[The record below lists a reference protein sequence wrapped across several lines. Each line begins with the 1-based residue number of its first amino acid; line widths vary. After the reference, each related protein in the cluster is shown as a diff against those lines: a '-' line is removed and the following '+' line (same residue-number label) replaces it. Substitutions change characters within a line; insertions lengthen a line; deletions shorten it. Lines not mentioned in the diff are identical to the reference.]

1 MTAQIPGM
9 TGDEVSISLWFW
21 SGTAEG
27 LMEKPEWIVSRG
39 APFTGLDIG
48 DHIGLR
54 DNPDGTRGLVTAAS
68 FARGATGVDSIK
80 RWTWHHLVVVR
91 SGKILRLYLDGAE
104 VASSS
109 SDETAERHPDTF
121 FFGGSCANQSNF
133 EGRLDEIAVFDR
145 AIEADEAA
153 TLSQRKGIPAR

>member
-9 TGDEVSISLWFW
+9 TGNDFSISLWFW
-21 SGTAEG
+21 SGTAVG

-68 FARGATGVDSIK
+68 AARGASGIGSIK
-80 RWTWHHLVVVR
+80 RWSWHHLVVVR
-91 SGKILRLYLDGAE
+91 CRNVVRLYLDGAE
-104 VASSS
+104 VASLS
-109 SDETAERHPDTF
+109 SDDAAEGNPDSF
-121 FFGGSCANQSNF
+121 FFGGSCTNESNF

-145 AIEADEAA
+145 VIEADEVAI
-153 TLSQRKGIPAR
+153 LSQRRSVPTR